1 MPVQRQHVVNMT
13 ADITVRAQRL
23 YVHRMVLIEGIA
35 RYLHALQ
42 TFLQGWLHALQRVKS
57 IYRSIGTL
65 IIDKNL
71 R

>member
-1 MPVQRQHVVNMT
+1 MQRQYVVDMT
-13 ADITVRAQRL
+13 ADITVWAQRL

-42 TFLQGWLHALQRVKS
+42 TLQGWLHALQRVKS